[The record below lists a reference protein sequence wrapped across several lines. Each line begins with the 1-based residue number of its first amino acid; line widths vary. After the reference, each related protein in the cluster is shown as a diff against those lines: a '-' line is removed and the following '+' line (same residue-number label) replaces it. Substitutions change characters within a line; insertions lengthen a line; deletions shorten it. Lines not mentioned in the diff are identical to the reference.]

1 MEGLSADEAEQYD
14 RQIRLWGLEAQKRLR
29 TSSVLVVGA
38 KGLGAEL
45 CKNIVLAGV
54 KSLTLL
60 DHALVSPSDLGNR
73 FLVSKDGESRAK
85 QAVVQLQA
93 LNPNVD
99 VLADTEPVGEKDD
112 TFFTQFSAVCV
123 SCSSLPF
130 LLHIN
135 NVCRTHGIKFFC
147 GDVWG
152 FYGYFLSD
160 LGEHEYSMEEVSEY
174 RVGDETQAVAP
185 VQDGEKKSVK
195 KSCSFPA
202 LQEALAAN
210 WSSKPA
216 RYFKRT
222 PPTWFIIRTLQEFRD
237 SNGGRDP
244 QEEGDREGLLSAQA
258 AAAAKLGINPDLIPN
273 HFYRFCN
280 GDLSPVCAIVSG
292 VMGQEVIK
300 ALSGKDEP
308 YQNCFLYDGV
318 NSTGIVEY
326 IGP

>member
-1 MEGLSADEAEQYD
+1 MGGVDRVGSALVKLTMEGLSADEAEQYD

-195 KSCSFPA
+195 KVCILITYNKGVYPSPHTTPNAGSELFFPCPA
-202 LQEALAAN
+202 RSPGGQLVFKTSTLLQENTSNLVHH
-210 WSSKPA
+210 SHPA
-216 RYFKRT
+216 R
-222 PPTWFIIRTLQEFRD
+222 ISGLQRW
-237 SNGGRDP
+237 
-244 QEEGDREGLLSAQA
+244 
-258 AAAAKLGINPDLIPN
+258 
-273 HFYRFCN
+273 
-280 GDLSPVCAIVSG
+280 
-292 VMGQEVIK
+292 
-300 ALSGKDEP
+300 
-308 YQNCFLYDGV
+308 
-318 NSTGIVEY
+318 
-326 IGP
+326 